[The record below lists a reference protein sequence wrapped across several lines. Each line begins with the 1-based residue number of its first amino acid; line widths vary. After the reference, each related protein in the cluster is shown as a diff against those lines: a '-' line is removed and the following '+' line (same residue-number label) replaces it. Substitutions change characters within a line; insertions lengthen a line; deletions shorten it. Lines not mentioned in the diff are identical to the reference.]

1 MRDGRHVFAVV
12 GLDHRHIY
20 EMAGGML
27 AAGMVC
33 KGWWTEGEPEP
44 LAGYV
49 KRFPDLPRVADSRML
64 LEDPEID
71 LILTA
76 ARFDHRA
83 GIAIE
88 AMRNGKDV
96 MTDKPGC
103 ITEAELGEIRKAV
116 AGTGRIWSVNF
127 SERFQVAAAQQ
138 ALDMVREGAIGRV
151 VQTLGM
157 GPHRMNAHLRPD
169 WFFDKAAY
177 GGILADIGS
186 HQIDQFLMFTG
197 STRAEVVAAT
207 AGNIANPDYPGFE
220 DFGEMLLRGDRGH
233 GYIRVDWFT
242 PDGLPTWGDG
252 RLTVLGTEGYIEL
265 RKYIDVAGRPGK
277 DHLFLVNGST
287 CEHIDCSGV
296 KLRYFDQLAADI
308 RDRTETAMP
317 QDHAF
322 LVTEL
327 ALAAQKIARPPVR

>member
-1 MRDGRHVFAVV
+1 MT
-12 GLDHRHIY
+12 
-20 EMAGGML
+20 GGML
-27 AAGMVC
+27 SAGMVC
-33 KGWWTEGEPEP
+33 KGWWTDGEPEP

-49 KRFPDLPRVADSRML
+49 KRFPGLPRVADRRAL

-83 GIAIE
+83 GIAMA

-103 ITEAELGEIRKAV
+103 IREAELEAIRMTV
-116 AGTGRIWSVNF
+116 AETGRIWSVNF
-127 SERFQVAAAQQ
+127 SERFQVAAAQK
-138 ALDMVREGAIGRV
+138 ALDLVRDGVIGRV
-151 VQTLGM
+151 VQTLGL
-157 GPHRMNAHLRPD
+157 GPHRMNARLRPA

-197 STRAEVVAAT
+197 SSRAEVVAAT
-207 AGNIANPDYPGFE
+207 AGNIASPAYPEFE
-220 DFGEMLLRGDRGH
+220 DFGEMLLRGDGGH

-252 RLTVLGTEGYIEL
+252 RLTILGTQGYIEL
-265 RKYIDVAGRPGK
+265 RKYVDVAGRPGK
-277 DHLFLVNGST
+277 NHLFLVNGST

-317 QDHAF
+317 QEHAF
-322 LVTEL
+322 RVTAL
-327 ALAAQKIARPPVR
+327 ALAAQKIARPTVR

>member
-1 MRDGRHVFAVV
+1 MRDGRLAFAVM

-20 EMAGGML
+20 EMTGGML
-27 AAGMVC
+27 AAGMIC

-49 KRFPDLPRVADSRML
+49 KRFPDLPRVADRQAL
-64 LEDPEID
+64 LEDPEVD

-76 ARFDHRA
+76 TRFDGRA
-83 GIAIE
+83 EIAIA

-103 ITEAELGEIRKAV
+103 ITEAELAAIREAV

-138 ALDMVREGAIGRV
+138 ALDMVRAGVIGRV

-169 WFFDKAAY
+169 WFFDKTAY

-207 AGNIANPDYPGFE
+207 AGNVANPDYPGFE

-242 PDGLPTWGDG
+242 PDALPTWGDG
-252 RLTVLGTEGYIEL
+252 RLTILGTEGYIEL
-265 RKYIDVAGRPGK
+265 RKYVDIAGRPGK

-308 RDRTETAMP
+308 RDRTETALP

-322 LVTEL
+322 RVTEL
-327 ALAAQKIARPPVR
+327 ALVAQRIARPPVR

>member
-1 MRDGRHVFAVV
+1 MRDGKHVFAVV

-20 EMAGGML
+20 EMTGGML

-33 KGWWTEGEPEP
+33 KGWWTDGEPEP

-49 KRFPDLPRVADSRML
+49 NRFPELPRIAERQAL
-64 LEDPEID
+64 LEDPEVD

-76 ARFDHRA
+76 SRFDHRA
-83 GIAIE
+83 EIAVV
-88 AMRNGKDV
+88 AMQNGKDV

-103 ITEAELGEIRKAV
+103 ITEAELAAIRRTV
-116 AGTGRIWSVNF
+116 AQTGRIWSVNF
-127 SERFQVAAAQQ
+127 SERLQVGAAQQ
-138 ALDMVREGAIGRV
+138 ALDMVRNGVIGRV

-177 GGILADIGS
+177 GGILTDIGS

-197 STRAEVVAAT
+197 STHAEVVAAT
-207 AGNIANPDYPGFE
+207 AGNIANPNYPGFE
-220 DFGEMLLRGDRGH
+220 DFGEILLRGDRGH

-252 RLTVLGTEGYIEL
+252 RLTVLGTDGYIEL
-265 RKYIDVAGRPGK
+265 RKYVDIAGKSGK
-277 DHLFLVNGST
+277 DHLFLVNGSK

-296 KLRYFDQLAADI
+296 RLRYFEQLAADI
-308 RDRTETAMP
+308 RDRTETAMA
-317 QDHAF
+317 QAHTF
-322 LVTEL
+322 RVTEL
-327 ALAAQKIARPPVR
+327 ALIAQRMARPTV

>member
-20 EMAGGML
+20 EMTGGML
-27 AAGMVC
+27 SAGMVC

-49 KRFPDLPRVADSRML
+49 KRFPDLPRVADRRAL

-71 LILTA
+71 LIVTA

-83 GIAIE
+83 GIAIT

-103 ITEAELGEIRKAV
+103 IHEAELEAIRKTV
-116 AGTGRIWSVNF
+116 AETGRIWSVNF
-127 SERFQVAAAQQ
+127 SERFQVAAAQKV
-138 ALDMVREGAIGRV
+138 LDLVRDGVIGRV

-157 GPHRMNAHLRPD
+157 GPHRMNARLRPA

-197 STRAEVVAAT
+197 SSRAEIVAAT
-207 AGNIANPDYPGFE
+207 AGNIANPAYPDFE
-220 DFGEMLLRGDRGH
+220 DFGEVLLRGDGGH
-233 GYIRVDWFT
+233 GYVRVDWYT

-252 RLTVLGTEGYIEL
+252 RLTILGTQGYIEL
-265 RKYIDVAGRPGK
+265 RKYVDVAGRPGK
-277 DHLFLVNGST
+277 NHLFLVNGST

-322 LVTEL
+322 RVTAL
-327 ALAAQKIARPPVR
+327 ALAAQKMARPTVR